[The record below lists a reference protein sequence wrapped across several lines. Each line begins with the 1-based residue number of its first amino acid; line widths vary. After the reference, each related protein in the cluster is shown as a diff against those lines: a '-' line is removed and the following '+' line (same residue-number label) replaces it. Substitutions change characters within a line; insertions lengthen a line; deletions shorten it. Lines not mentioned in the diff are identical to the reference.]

1 MIKQKDENSKQK
13 ILNTA
18 LKLFANKGFD
28 GVSIRE
34 ICKEAGVNLCMVSYY
49 FGGKKEL
56 YEGIIQNLIEQQMA
70 YAKTFVDFDIDL
82 SKVSKKEKVELLFL
96 MLDNFIEFFYSH
108 ISNHLITLLVK
119 EHQDPNFSLD
129 PPVFSFLR
137 RLLADIFNKQENDRW
152 VIYKA
157 LSIFSLISSPGVFKG
172 FSLRLLRQEEF
183 VQEDINIIKD
193 NVKTYINAL
202 SKEAK
207 ID

>member
-56 YEGIIQNLIEQQMA
+56 YEGIIQNLIEQQIV
-70 YAKTFVDFDIDL
+70 YAKTFMDFDIDL

-96 MLDNFIEFFYSH
+96 MLDKFIEFFYSH
-108 ISNHLITLLVK
+108 ISNDLMTLLVK
-119 EHQDPNFSLD
+119 EHQNPDFSID
-129 PPVFSFLR
+129 PPVLR
-137 RLLADIFNKQENDRW
+137 CLRKLLSGIFDKQENDRW
-152 VIYKA
+152 VIYKT
-157 LSIFSLISSPGVFKG
+157 LSILSLVNSPCVFKG
-172 FSLRLLRQEEF
+172 FSLRLLGQEEF
-183 VQEDINIIKD
+183 VQEDIKIIKD

-202 SKEAK
+202 LKEAK